1 MIMGRTLFWLWLA
14 VWLVRYASSV
24 FLSCW
29 ITCFSGGLSKLG
41 QASLAILCVHLVE
54 DDVLPWQMYL
64 GFLRAAFP
72 HMPLVLLSFIVR
84 LPIDLVG
91 AALLYRVPVINE
103 WFYPQLVKQRQLRR
117 SKAMSHACVS
127 CGE

>member
-1 MIMGRTLFWLWLA
+1 MRH
-14 VWLVRYASSV
+14 RYFSV
-24 FLSCW
+24 AGSHV
-29 ITCFSGGLSKLG
+29 SRGGLSKLG

-72 HMPLVLLSFIVR
+72 HVPLVLLSFIVR

-117 SKAMSHACVS
+117 SKAMSQACVP

>member
-29 ITCFSGGLSKLG
+29 IICCSGGLSKLG

-72 HMPLVLLSFIVR
+72 HVPLVLLSFIVR

-103 WFYPQLVKQRQLRR
+103 WFYPQLVKQRQL
-117 SKAMSHACVS
+117 
-127 CGE
+127 

>member
-1 MIMGRTLFWLWLA
+1 
-14 VWLVRYASSV
+14 
-24 FLSCW
+24 
-29 ITCFSGGLSKLG
+29 
-41 QASLAILCVHLVE
+41 
-54 DDVLPWQMYL
+54 MYL

-72 HMPLVLLSFIVR
+72 HVPLVLLSFIAR

-117 SKAMSHACVS
+117 SKAMSQARVP